1 MKTLILQTV
10 ACHKVY
16 SIMKDCGNK
25 KIVNTYS
32 TVQLHVL
39 LGFGDLENLHISTL
53 WRTFPFHFLLVKLL
67 LGIQVSKICDYITVS
82 LSQHVK
88 VCRKNVS

>member
-1 MKTLILQTV
+1 MKTLIWKTV

-39 LGFGDLENLHISTL
+39 LGFGDLENLLYFNTMENISL
-53 WRTFPFHFLLVKLL
+53 PFLVGKTFAWDS
-67 LGIQVSKICDYITVS
+67 GIEN
-82 LSQHVK
+82 L
-88 VCRKNVS
+88 

>member
-1 MKTLILQTV
+1 MKTLIWKTV

-39 LGFGDLENLHISTL
+39 LGFGDLENLLYFNTMDNIFPSISC
-53 WRTFPFHFLLVKLL
+53 W
-67 LGIQVSKICDYITVS
+67 
-82 LSQHVK
+82 
-88 VCRKNVS
+88 